1 MQPLSSTVREH
12 NLQAFAN
19 DRFDVLVIGGGVTGA
34 GVALDAVAR
43 GYRVALVEK
52 SDFASGTSS
61 KSTKLVHGGIRYL
74 PNFDFALVHEGLVER
89 GILLQNAPFLVHPLA
104 FVLPIYRGDRHPV
117 GMPFTTPGGIGLD
130 ALLDAGLWMYD
141 LMAGKHSI
149 RRHRHLSRQAVLRYA
164 PALVREKLKDG
175 FIYYDAQTNDARL
188 TMALVRTAAQYG
200 AVMAN
205 YAEVTAF
212 LLEHGRVCGAK
223 VRDVLNDTEIEL
235 RARHVVNAT
244 GIFSE
249 RVEALLGGTPEVRV
263 EPSKGVHLVLARED
277 IKLADAAVVLPET
290 EDKRILFLVPWES
303 RVIFGTT
310 DTGSGDLDRPAAA
323 PADIAYLLTHL
334 NRYFSLQIT
343 EEQLISTYVGYRPL
357 FKPRGQTTRST
368 ARLSRTHAVLNHA
381 AGLLTI
387 VGGKLTTY
395 RRMAQD
401 TVDLL
406 SQRDGMKPLHPT
418 LALPLRGSAGWAT
431 ARGEVERRGERLG
444 LGADIIHH
452 LSQSYGGEAHTVLDL
467 VERDPSLAQ
476 PLVADLPAI
485 QAEVIAAC
493 RYEMAMTPYDVLA
506 RRTSLTLEDRR
517 RGLDAVEQVAKLM
530 APELSWSPAR
540 QAELV
545 AHYRALIQA
554 QIAAERGL

>member
-12 NLQAFAN
+12 NLQEFATG
-19 DRFDVLVIGGGVTGA
+19 RFDVLVIGGGVTGA

-104 FVLPIYRGDRHPV
+104 FVLPIYHGERHPV
-117 GMPFTTPGGIGLD
+117 GMPFTTPGGIGLG

-141 LMAGKHSI
+141 LMAGKRSI

-164 PALVREKLKDG
+164 PALMSEGLKDG

-200 AVMAN
+200 AVIAN
-205 YAEVTAF
+205 YTEVTGF
-212 LLEHGRVCGAK
+212 LLENGRVCGAR
-223 VRDVLNDTEIEL
+223 VRDVLNDNEIEIH
-235 RARHVVNAT
+235 ARHVVNAT

-249 RVEALLGGTPEVRV
+249 RVESLLGGTPAVQV

-277 IKLADAAVVLPET
+277 VKLADAAVVLPET

-310 DTGSGDLDRPAAA
+310 DTGAGDLDHPAAS
-323 PADIAYLLTHL
+323 PADVAYLLKYL
-334 NRYFSLQIT
+334 NRYFSLQLGK
-343 EEQLISTYVGYRPL
+343 EQLVSTYVGYRPL
-357 FKPRGQTTRST
+357 FKPHGQATRST
-368 ARLSRTHAVLNHA
+368 ARLSRTHAVLSHP
-381 AGLLTI
+381 AGLVTI

-406 SQRDGMKPLHPT
+406 SRRDGMKPVHPT

-431 ARGEVERRGERLG
+431 ERGELERRGEHLG
-444 LGADIIHH
+444 LEAETIRH
-452 LSQSYGGEAHTVLDL
+452 LSQSYGSEAHTVLDL
-467 VERDPSLAQ
+467 VEHVPALAQ

-485 QAEVIAAC
+485 QAEVVAAC
-493 RYEMAMTPYDVLA
+493 RYEMAMTPHDVLA
-506 RRTSLTLEDRR
+506 RRTSLALEDRQ
-517 RGLDAVEQVAKLM
+517 RGLGVVEKVAELM
-530 APELSWSPAR
+530 APELGWSPAR
-540 QAELV
+540 QAELI
-545 AHYRALIQA
+545 ASYRTIIQA
-554 QIAAERGL
+554 QIATERG